1 MLEHDWR
8 REQLLRI
15 DEYDKVVE
23 ILCYSLKEN
32 IDPKTLIEDAR
43 RTCDPVIVQLFDAET
58 VAGKRHLFFGT
69 LNAIK
74 KFIQGR
80 GLSQSLDIEILLCV
94 SAQKQIGEAIRTNG
108 IQRLTKKIAAVIVAD
123 NSEAALSAVQKLE
136 LLIPGVKDQILLN
149 KMDKKKR
156 CYLIKSYGISTNE
169 LESLPGKSIEDAV
182 EWLIVERTA
191 ILDTRR

>member
-1 MLEHDWR
+1 
-8 REQLLRI
+8 LRI

-23 ILCYSLKEN
+23 IRCYRLKKT

-43 RTCDPVIVQLFDAET
+43 IVCSPVTVQLFDAET
-58 VAGKRHLFFGT
+58 VAGKRHLFFAA

-94 SAQKQIGEAIRTNG
+94 SAQKQIGEAIRING
-108 IQRLTKKIAAVIVAD
+108 IQRLTKKIAVVLVAD
-123 NSEAALSAVQKLE
+123 SAEAALNAAQKLE
-136 LLIPGVKDQILLN
+136 LLIPGVRDQTLLN
-149 KMDKKKR
+149 KMGKKKR
-156 CYLIKSYGISTNE
+156 DYLIKSYGISSAE
-169 LESLPGKSIEDAV
+169 LEVLPGISNEDAV

-191 ILDTRR
+191 VLDTKR

>member
-94 SAQKQIGEAIRTNG
+94 SAQKQIGEAIRING
-108 IQRLTKKIAAVIVAD
+108 IQRLTKKIAVVLVA
-123 NSEAALSAVQKLE
+123 NSVESALNAAQKLE
-136 LLIPGVKDQILLN
+136 SLIPGAQDQTLLT
-149 KMDKKKR
+149 KMDDKKR
-156 CYLIKSYGISTNE
+156 DYLIKSYGISSSE
-169 LESLPGKSIEDAV
+169 FESLPEISSEEAL

-191 ILDTRR
+191 ILEVKR

>member
-94 SAQKQIGEAIRTNG
+94 SAQKQIGEAIRING
-108 IQRLTKKIAAVIVAD
+108 IQRLTKKIAVVLVA
-123 NSEAALSAVQKLE
+123 NSVESALNAAQKLE
-136 LLIPGVKDQILLN
+136 SLIPGAQDQTLLT
-149 KMDKKKR
+149 KMDDKKR
-156 CYLIKSYGISTNE
+156 DYLIKSYGISSSE
-169 LESLPGKSIEDAV
+169 FESLPETSSEEAL

-191 ILDTRR
+191 ILEVKR

>member
-1 MLEHDWR
+1 
-8 REQLLRI
+8 LRI

-23 ILCYSLKEN
+23 ILCYRLKEN
-32 IDPKTLIEDAR
+32 IDPKILIEDAR

-80 GLSQSLDIEILLCV
+80 GLSQSLDVEILLCV
-94 SAQKQIGEAIRTNG
+94 SAQKQIGEAIRING
-108 IQRLTKKIAAVIVAD
+108 IQRLTKKVAVVLVAD
-123 NSEAALSAVQKLE
+123 DVESALNAAHKLE
-136 LLIPGVKDQILLN
+136 SLIPGVQDQTILN
-149 KMDKKKR
+149 KMGEKKR
-156 CYLIKSYGISTNE
+156 DYLVKSYGIRSSEFEALLVTSSE
-169 LESLPGKSIEDAV
+169 EAL

-191 ILDTRR
+191 ILDAKR

>member
-94 SAQKQIGEAIRTNG
+94 SAQKQIGEAIRING
-108 IQRLTKKIAAVIVAD
+108 IQRLTKKIAVVLVA
-123 NSEAALSAVQKLE
+123 NSVESALNAAQKLE
-136 LLIPGVKDQILLN
+136 SLIPGAQDQTLLT
-149 KMDKKKR
+149 KMDDKKR
-156 CYLIKSYGISTNE
+156 DYLIKSYGISSSE
-169 LESLPGKSIEDAV
+169 FESLPGTSSEEAL

-191 ILDTRR
+191 ILEVKR

>member
-1 MLEHDWR
+1 
-8 REQLLRI
+8 LRI

-23 ILCYSLKEN
+23 ILCYRLKEN

-43 RTCDPVIVQLFDAET
+43 RTCDPAIVQLFDAET

-94 SAQKQIGEAIRTNG
+94 SAQKQIEEAIRING
-108 IQRLTKKIAAVIVAD
+108 IHRLTKKIAVVLVAD
-123 NSEAALSAVQKLE
+123 NAETALNAAQKLE
-136 LLIPGVKDQILLN
+136 SLIPGDQDQTLLN
-149 KMDKKKR
+149 KMDEKKR
-156 CYLIKSYGISTNE
+156 DYLIKSYGISSSE
-169 LESLPGKSIEDAV
+169 FEALPETSSEEAL

-191 ILDTRR
+191 ILDAKR

>member
-58 VAGKRHLFFGT
+58 VAGKRHLYFGT

-94 SAQKQIGEAIRTNG
+94 SAQKQIGEAIRING
-108 IQRLTKKIAAVIVAD
+108 IQRLTKKIAVVLVA
-123 NSEAALSAVQKLE
+123 NSVESDLNAAQKLE
-136 LLIPGVKDQILLN
+136 SLIPGAQDQTLLT
-149 KMDKKKR
+149 KMDDKKR
-156 CYLIKSYGISTNE
+156 DYLIKSYGISSSE
-169 LESLPGKSIEDAV
+169 FESLPETSSEEAL
-182 EWLIVERTA
+182 EWLVVERTA
-191 ILDTRR
+191 ILEVKR